1 MAQATSPLMHWH
13 TSQGSSLVIVWPWRY
28 SLPPSKQLLEISSM
42 DLVVGHIGLLVV
54 CVVLVVIGGLVLL
67 LGKAGLVSVVV
78 T

>member
-1 MAQATSPLMHWH
+1 MA
-13 TSQGSSLVIVWPWRY
+13 IVWPWRY

-67 LGKAGLVSVVV
+67 LGKTGLV
-78 T
+78 

>member
-1 MAQATSPLMHWH
+1 MA
-13 TSQGSSLVIVWPWRY
+13 IDWPWRY

-54 CVVLVVIGGLVLL
+54 CVVLVVIAGLVLL

>member
-1 MAQATSPLMHWH
+1 MA
-13 TSQGSSLVIVWPWRY
+13 IDWPWRY
-28 SLPPSKQLLEISSM
+28 SLPPSKQFLEISSM